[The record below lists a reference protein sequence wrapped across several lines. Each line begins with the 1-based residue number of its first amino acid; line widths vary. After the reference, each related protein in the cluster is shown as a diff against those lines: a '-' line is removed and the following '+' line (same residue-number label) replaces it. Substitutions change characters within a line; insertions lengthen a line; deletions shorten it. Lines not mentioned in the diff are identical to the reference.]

1 MFEMNSS
8 NSSVDPVHIMK
19 ISSITLFQV
28 CMDSGAWVISCVT
41 NLSMNRPWQIM
52 LKFLPIFL
60 FLYSP
65 IFHLFFF
72 LFYPFCFSI
81 NSFFSNIVVAT

>member
-1 MFEMNSS
+1 MAKTYSEIIQPGASYVWHSTDLIVSS
-8 NSSVDPVHIMK
+8 RLPS
-19 ISSITLFQV
+19 TLL
-28 CMDSGAWVISCVT
+28 G
-41 NLSMNRPWQIM
+41 RPWQIM

-72 LFYPFCFSI
+72 LFYLFCFSI
-81 NSFFSNIVVAT
+81 NPFFSNIVVAAQLKNIIRLHYN